1 MQLCS
6 YATVMLALAE
16 ILLSTPS
23 SPSAS
28 LLESSGILRSE
39 ENQRAVTGLL
49 LCCKTSCETVSM
61 APPTPPLVD
70 DTQFDYEADD
80 LWDWGDEAAEV
91 DQDVG
96 ADVGATQPGEER
108 TAQSQSKANG
118 KSTKKTVFKD
128 WLRQAKQAAKD
139 IDTTTKFWKVPE
151 VEKLK
156 DKADQISGFD
166 VKNGRFIVCA
176 VCERSIVTSPW
187 AIGQFESHL
196 GNDKHKRNLQRKQAE
211 VKQSRLNI
219 FAMVGCNKRK
229 SCFSEGGDEQCE
241 VEEVSTLAITS
252 PFSEDDVDDSQEMQD
267 EHCSLTGLS
276 PDAGPGLAIRIR
288 FIVHCRGYFFV
299 HVHLFVLPF

>member
-1 MQLCS
+1 
-6 YATVMLALAE
+6 
-16 ILLSTPS
+16 
-23 SPSAS
+23 
-28 LLESSGILRSE
+28 
-39 ENQRAVTGLL
+39 
-49 LCCKTSCETVSM
+49 M